1 VASTRTKRSLDCE
14 DDGRVKRYR
23 VELSPEALEQAQAI
37 RSWWIENRP
46 AAPDLFVEEL
56 GAAIRKLGAVPRSGA
71 RYQATTQS
79 EMRRVLMPR
88 TRYHVY
94 YTVDDDAR
102 LVRVHTIWHMSRGQ
116 GPL

>member
-1 VASTRTKRSLDCE
+1 MTRSA
-14 DDGRVKRYR
+14 KRYC

-37 RSWWIENRP
+37 RSWWTENRE

-56 GAAIRKLGAVPRSGA
+56 SAALRKLATTPRIGA
-71 RYQATTQS
+71 RYEAPGLR

-94 YTVDDDAR
+94 YTADDDDR
-102 LVRVHTIWHMSRGQ
+102 LVRVHAIWHLSRGQ